1 MTDMQAAP
9 AAPQNIDDG
18 AGTMAAAGRQAD
30 AGLRQ
35 GPDGPGD
42 VRHLRQAVREDATA
56 ARDWGRNRAG
66 RLKGAVGSDPV
77 KASLYALGPGV
88 LIGLLVSR

>member
-9 AAPQNIDDG
+9 AAPQHIDDG
-18 AGTMAAAGRQAD
+18 AGTMAAAERQAD

-35 GPDGPGD
+35 DPDGPGD
-42 VRHLRQAVREDATA
+42 VRHLRQAVREDTTA

-66 RLKGAVGSDPV
+66 RLKGAVESDPV
-77 KASLYALGPGV
+77 KASLYALGLGV
-88 LIGLLVSR
+88 VIGLLISR